1 MKAKKL
7 CQSLYNMSTEYR
19 NNKLI
24 QDKQKIVKKRSLFRS
39 AILYNKYDVRSN
51 VLHKVNQPLQ
61 TFLIHQPC
69 FGSPSRGELV
79 FGLVAKMWRRPQHQV
94 GEEHEAQESH
104 QRARGQVTPADH
116 HQHWQTRVGGGPWLF
131 QESLH
136 PDNREPGNIWK

>member
-79 FGLVAKMWRRPQHQV
+79 FGLVAKM
-94 GEEHEAQESH
+94 
-104 QRARGQVTPADH
+104 
-116 HQHWQTRVGGGPWLF
+116 
-131 QESLH
+131 
-136 PDNREPGNIWK
+136 